1 MSLSNGVPY
10 RASTNYKQSGTN
22 ETSNNGSS
30 NTKTDLPPFRPPGA
44 SHKSSGKGDYYG
56 TFCEKNIP
64 KHQSELPFINPNTEV
79 KLSTLVKPRNFYTNR
94 PKKGTYGF
102 TGLTI
107 GQRG

>member
-10 RASTNYKQSGTN
+10 RASTTYKPISTS
-22 ETSNNGSS
+22 ETTHGVN
-30 NTKTDLPPFRPPGA
+30 KIDLPPFKPPGA
-44 SHKSSGKGDYYG
+44 SHKSSGKGDYFG
-56 TFCEKNIP
+56 TFSEKNIP
-64 KHQSELPFINPNTEV
+64 KHESELPYINANTEV
-79 KLSTLVKPRNFYTNR
+79 KLSTLVKPRNLYTNR